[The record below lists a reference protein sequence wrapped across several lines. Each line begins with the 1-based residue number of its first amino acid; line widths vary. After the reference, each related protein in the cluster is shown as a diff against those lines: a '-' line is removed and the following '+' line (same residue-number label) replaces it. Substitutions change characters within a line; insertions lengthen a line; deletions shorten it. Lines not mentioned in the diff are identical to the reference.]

1 MGRLLMQIDYIGYE
15 FVDRHSSDKQE
26 VRRYLRIYLEEFG
39 DQGSYIKQLLI
50 SLDELKQELEE
61 L

>member
-1 MGRLLMQIDYIGYE
+1 MQIDYIGYE